1 MAKIKF
7 IKDKLGVGMYAKDG
21 EYVEF
26 DGHCECSGQVKN
38 YKKSRFYIFIQSKI
52 IYNYQVEKWLNKLTD
67 IMRSSGRQ
75 YFSKAVRSYDEKPRR
90 LWIFDYPAQAALCG
104 VQIWWTAETNDAFAQ
119 LEIGHENALK
129 EYNKKQVIL
138 TSSHKYFIV

>member
-7 IKDKLGVGMYAKDG
+7 IKDKLAVGMYAKDG
-21 EYVEF
+21 EYVDF
-26 DGHCECSGQVKN
+26 DGNCECSGQVK
-38 YKKSRFYIFIQSKI
+38 KKQKIWIYIFNRLKFVLNI
-52 IYNYQVEKWLNKLTD
+52 QVEKWLNKLTD

-75 YFSKAVRSYDEKPRR
+75 YFSKAVKSYDEKPRR

-129 EYNKKQVIL
+129 EYNKKQVNL
-138 TSSHKYFIV
+138 GSVH

>member
-1 MAKIKF
+1 
-7 IKDKLGVGMYAKDG
+7 
-21 EYVEF
+21 
-26 DGHCECSGQVKN
+26 
-38 YKKSRFYIFIQSKI
+38 
-52 IYNYQVEKWLNKLTD
+52 
-67 IMRSSGRQ
+67 MRSSGRQ
-75 YFSKAVRSYDEKPRR
+75 YFSKAVKSYDEKPRR

-138 TSSHKYFIV
+138 TSSHKYFII

>member
-1 MAKIKF
+1 
-7 IKDKLGVGMYAKDG
+7 
-21 EYVEF
+21 
-26 DGHCECSGQVKN
+26 
-38 YKKSRFYIFIQSKI
+38 
-52 IYNYQVEKWLNKLTD
+52 
-67 IMRSSGRQ
+67 MRSSGRQ
-75 YFSKAVRSYDEKPRR
+75 YFNKAVRSYDEKPRR

-138 TSSHKYFIV
+138 TSFHYCFIVYILINLFVFSPTMLNAHIYIYFFISL

>member
-1 MAKIKF
+1 
-7 IKDKLGVGMYAKDG
+7 
-21 EYVEF
+21 
-26 DGHCECSGQVKN
+26 
-38 YKKSRFYIFIQSKI
+38 
-52 IYNYQVEKWLNKLTD
+52 
-67 IMRSSGRQ
+67 MRSSGRQ
-75 YFSKAVRSYDEKPRR
+75 YFNKAVRSYDEKPRR

-138 TSSHKYFIV
+138 TSSYKYFII